1 MYMYHHTEE
10 YSKNKDYSIKG
21 DIVEDVMQIGNSE
34 RSFRFLAI
42 EQSSPQYMPKDDEV
56 RMDVDGWIGLSNHQ
70 GKNRLME
77 QVLDPQNKK
86 FAIYIAD
93 EGSNSTSSIQIG
105 GFNDSGFSNQ
115 SNPVQMESD
124 VNYRL

>member
-1 MYMYHHTEE
+1 
-10 YSKNKDYSIKG
+10 
-21 DIVEDVMQIGNSE
+21 
-34 RSFRFLAI
+34 
-42 EQSSPQYMPKDDEV
+42 
-56 RMDVDGWIGLSNHQ
+56 
-70 GKNRLME
+70 ME

-105 GFNDSGFSNQ
+105 GFNYSGFSNQ
-115 SNPVQMESD
+115 SNPVQLESD

>member
-42 EQSSPQYMPKDDEV
+42 E
-56 RMDVDGWIGLSNHQ
+56 
-70 GKNRLME
+70 
-77 QVLDPQNKK
+77 
-86 FAIYIAD
+86 
-93 EGSNSTSSIQIG
+93 
-105 GFNDSGFSNQ
+105 
-115 SNPVQMESD
+115 
-124 VNYRL
+124 